1 MKRIIKSNPPIEL
14 KQWFHAQ
21 PTDKNEKLNCR
32 YHNLPSDIR
41 SIVKQSLLEDQGYLC
56 CYTGIRISEAR
67 SHIEHLK
74 PQSIYFEN
82 YEDVDYNNLLAA
94 HPGPNLGQCAY
105 GAHPKADWY
114 HEEHFISPL
123 SPQCETAFKFSS
135 NGEIQPTPDN
145 TAAQTTID
153 RLNLTDPSLT
163 EMRKQAIEA
172 FLFESEI
179 SLKKAE
185 NLLEKIYDRNQKGQL
200 RPFCI
205 VLKQAC
211 EDYIKR
217 KKQTQT
223 RNKAIQSRSK
233 T

>member
-1 MKRIIKSNPPIEL
+1 MHFLTKGVDRTIQILAFTPFQRINTHLEFLSKFFNTSLIH
-14 KQWFHAQ
+14 WF
-21 PTDKNEKLNCR
+21 
-32 YHNLPSDIR
+32 
-41 SIVKQSLLEDQGYLC
+41 SI
-56 CYTGIRISEAR
+56 
-67 SHIEHLK
+67 
-74 PQSIYFEN
+74 
-82 YEDVDYNNLLAA
+82 
-94 HPGPNLGQCAY
+94 
-105 GAHPKADWY
+105 
-114 HEEHFISPL
+114 
-123 SPQCETAFKFSS
+123 
-135 NGEIQPTPDN
+135 
-145 TAAQTTID
+145 
-153 RLNLTDPSLT
+153 DPSLT